1 MQNKHFAT
9 FSFLQNS
16 KKNKRFANVLLLKN
30 WEDVFSN
37 FFHFKKCKTSI
48 LPQFCFYKIQ
58 KIKWIFEIWHFG
70 YFSLGC
76 FRYEFCHLW
85 VRFWDGSWCVVNLKS
100 FSFQN
105 VYGYVQEA
113 KISAREAQLPI
124 RSEKHLKLKFWQT
137 SRFLNVFSDFPLVQ
151 ATLDMDVARC
161 ECDINMVVGALY
173 TLGLTLSKH
182 DMIKF
187 ASVALRAEGG
197 AFS

>member
-1 MQNKHFAT
+1 MTLRRIINQFWRGVYWKKMRFGHF
-9 FSFLQNS
+9 S
-16 KKNKRFANVLLLKN
+16 V
-30 WEDVFSN
+30 
-37 FFHFKKCKTSI
+37 
-48 LPQFCFYKIQ
+48 
-58 KIKWIFEIWHFG
+58 
-70 YFSLGC
+70 GC

-100 FSFQN
+100 YSFQN
-105 VYGYVQEA
+105 GYGYVQEA

-151 ATLDMDVARC
+151 ATLDVDVARC
-161 ECDINMVVGALY
+161 ECGINMVVGALY

-182 DMIKF
+182 DMIKI
-187 ASVALRAEGG
+187 ASVALPAEGG

>member
-1 MQNKHFAT
+1 MFFFRMVRRKRRRRACFTLQAPGPLIH
-9 FSFLQNS
+9 SF
-16 KKNKRFANVLLLKN
+16 F
-30 WEDVFSN
+30 
-37 FFHFKKCKTSI
+37 
-48 LPQFCFYKIQ
+48 P
-58 KIKWIFEIWHFG
+58 KIKWILEIRHFG

-100 FSFQN
+100 YSFQN
-105 VYGYVQEA
+105 GYGYVQEA

-151 ATLDMDVARC
+151 ATLDVDVARC

-197 AFS
+197 AFSWTFSRF

>member
-1 MQNKHFAT
+1 MRFGHF
-9 FSFLQNS
+9 S
-16 KKNKRFANVLLLKN
+16 V
-30 WEDVFSN
+30 
-37 FFHFKKCKTSI
+37 
-48 LPQFCFYKIQ
+48 
-58 KIKWIFEIWHFG
+58 
-70 YFSLGC
+70 GC

-100 FSFQN
+100 YSFQN
-105 VYGYVQEA
+105 GYGYVQEA

-151 ATLDMDVARC
+151 ATLDVDVARC

-197 AFS
+197 AFSWTYSRISIFQRLHQKHQINVWTKTRNVGIPLKLHIEEIWISRW